1 MLKVKNEYAA
11 FCLDETAVYFYL
23 KWEASEK
30 SYNELWKEQSK
41 SLNRIID
48 KKESKKPK
56 SKKGKKW
63 PST

>member
-23 KWEASEK
+23 KWEANEK
-30 SYNELWKEQSK
+30 SYNEGWKAQSK
-41 SLNRIID
+41 MFDRKID
-48 KKESKKPK
+48 KQKK